1 MESDGLRRSPEIG
14 PAGSLAF
21 SFFLLASPIFDFPVS
36 RFQISSS
43 RPTVRQL
50 AFCEDDLAVNL
61 NRTQIL
67 GALILAAI
75 ALAILLLRWKF
86 AH

>member
-1 MESDGLRRSPEIG
+1 MGFAG
-14 PAGSLAF
+14 PALSPLP
-21 SFFLLASPIFDFPVS
+21 FLL
-36 RFQISSS
+36 SS
-43 RPTVRQL
+43 RVSDFLQFQFSLFYFPLRARL
-50 AFCEDDLAVNL
+50 CDSNFAVNL

-75 ALAILLLRWKF
+75 ALVILLLRWKF

>member
-1 MESDGLRRSPEIG
+1 
-14 PAGSLAF
+14 
-21 SFFLLASPIFDFPVS
+21 
-36 RFQISSS
+36 
-43 RPTVRQL
+43 VRQL
-50 AFCEDDLAVNL
+50 AFRENDLAVNL

-75 ALAILLLRWKF
+75 ALVILLLRWKF

>member
-1 MESDGLRRSPEIG
+1 MPAWFFQCPNRGSEVFPNFNFPFSNFLSP
-14 PAGSLAF
+14 PDCATVA
-21 SFFLLASPIFDFPVS
+21 AVS
-36 RFQISSS
+36 
-43 RPTVRQL
+43 
-50 AFCEDDLAVNL
+50 L

>member
-1 MESDGLRRSPEIG
+1 M
-14 PAGSLAF
+14 
-21 SFFLLASPIFDFPVS
+21 
-36 RFQISSS
+36 
-43 RPTVRQL
+43 RQL
-50 AFCEDDLAVNL
+50 SFREDDLLVNL

-75 ALAILLLRWKF
+75 ALVILLLRWKF

>member
-1 MESDGLRRSPEIG
+1 
-14 PAGSLAF
+14 
-21 SFFLLASPIFDFPVS
+21 
-36 RFQISSS
+36 
-43 RPTVRQL
+43 VRQL
-50 AFCEDDLAVNL
+50 AFRENDLAVKL

>member
-1 MESDGLRRSPEIG
+1 M
-14 PAGSLAF
+14 
-21 SFFLLASPIFDFPVS
+21 
-36 RFQISSS
+36 
-43 RPTVRQL
+43 RQL
-50 AFCEDDLAVNL
+50 AFREDDLAVNL

-75 ALAILLLRWKF
+75 ALAVLLLRWKL

>member
-1 MESDGLRRSPEIG
+1 L
-14 PAGSLAF
+14 PALLQLQF
-21 SFFLLASPIFDFPVS
+21 SFALSVFA
-36 RFQISSS
+36 RET
-43 RPTVRQL
+43 PTVRQL
-50 AFCEDDLAVNL
+50 AIREDDLNVNL

-75 ALAILLLRWKF
+75 ALAVLLARRKF

>member
-1 MESDGLRRSPEIG
+1 LRAVSVPKEF
-14 PAGSLAF
+14 AGRALLQLHF
-21 SFFLLASPIFDFPVS
+21 SFALSAFA
-36 RFQISSS
+36 RQT
-43 RPTVRQL
+43 PTVRQL
-50 AFCEDDLAVNL
+50 TIREDDLAVNL

-75 ALAILLLRWKF
+75 ALAILLARWKL

>member
-1 MESDGLRRSPEIG
+1 VTQALL
-14 PAGSLAF
+14 PARFF
-21 SFFLLASPIFDFPVS
+21 SIFPFLF
-36 RFQISSS
+36 SSS

-50 AFCEDDLAVNL
+50 AFRENDLPVNL

-75 ALAILLLRWKF
+75 ALSILLLRWKF

>member
-1 MESDGLRRSPEIG
+1 LRVKLRLCDSN
-14 PAGSLAF
+14 F
-21 SFFLLASPIFDFPVS
+21 
-36 RFQISSS
+36 
-43 RPTVRQL
+43 
-50 AFCEDDLAVNL
+50 AVNL

-75 ALAILLLRWKF
+75 ALSILLLRWKF

>member
-1 MESDGLRRSPEIG
+1 MAQARLPARFFSIFLFARLR
-14 PAGSLAF
+14 
-21 SFFLLASPIFDFPVS
+21 
-36 RFQISSS
+36 ISSNFNFTFS
-43 RPTVRQL
+43 IFLFAPDCATVSP
-50 AFCEDDLAVNL
+50 VNL

-75 ALAILLLRWKF
+75 ALVILLLRWKF

>member
-1 MESDGLRRSPEIG
+1 
-14 PAGSLAF
+14 
-21 SFFLLASPIFDFPVS
+21 
-36 RFQISSS
+36 
-43 RPTVRQL
+43 VRQL
-50 AFCEDDLAVNL
+50 AFREDDLAVNL

>member
-1 MESDGLRRSPEIG
+1 LVVALSLVA
-14 PAGSLAF
+14 PASCRLFAALALVAF
-21 SFFLLASPIFDFPVS
+21 A
-36 RFQISSS
+36 RQT
-43 RPTVRQL
+43 PTVRQL
-50 AFCEDDLAVNL
+50 AFREDDLAVNL

-75 ALAILLLRWKF
+75 ALVILLLRWKF

>member
-1 MESDGLRRSPEIG
+1 LKRPTRGSEVSPNFNF
-14 PAGSLAF
+14 PF
-21 SFFLLASPIFDFPVS
+21 SIFL
-36 RFQISSS
+36 S

-50 AFCEDDLAVNL
+50 AFRENDLAVNL

>member
-1 MESDGLRRSPEIG
+1 MAQALLPARFLERP
-14 PAGSLAF
+14 PAGSELPQFNSPF
-21 SFFLLASPIFDFPVS
+21 SNFLSPPDCA
-36 RFQISSS
+36 
-43 RPTVRQL
+43 TVT
-50 AFCEDDLAVNL
+50 AVNL

-75 ALAILLLRWKF
+75 ALVVLLLRWKF

>member
-1 MESDGLRRSPEIG
+1 M
-14 PAGSLAF
+14 
-21 SFFLLASPIFDFPVS
+21 
-36 RFQISSS
+36 
-43 RPTVRQL
+43 RQL
-50 AFCEDDLAVNL
+50 AFRGNDLPVNL

-75 ALAILLLRWKF
+75 ALSILLLRWKF

>member
-1 MESDGLRRSPEIG
+1 LERHTRGSEVSPN
-14 PAGSLAF
+14 F
-21 SFFLLASPIFDFPVS
+21 NFP
-36 RFQISSS
+36 FPISSP
-43 RPTVRQL
+43 RPIVRQL
-50 AFCEDDLAVNL
+50 AFRENDLAVKL

>member
-1 MESDGLRRSPEIG
+1 M
-14 PAGSLAF
+14 
-21 SFFLLASPIFDFPVS
+21 
-36 RFQISSS
+36 
-43 RPTVRQL
+43 RQL
-50 AFCEDDLAVNL
+50 AFRENDLAVNL

-75 ALAILLLRWKF
+75 ALVILLLRWKF

>member
-1 MESDGLRRSPEIG
+1 
-14 PAGSLAF
+14 
-21 SFFLLASPIFDFPVS
+21 
-36 RFQISSS
+36 
-43 RPTVRQL
+43 VRQL
-50 AFCEDDLAVNL
+50 ALREDDLAVNL

>member
-1 MESDGLRRSPEIG
+1 
-14 PAGSLAF
+14 
-21 SFFLLASPIFDFPVS
+21 
-36 RFQISSS
+36 
-43 RPTVRQL
+43 VRQL
-50 AFCEDDLAVNL
+50 AFREDDLAVNL

-75 ALAILLLRWKF
+75 ALVILLLRWKF

>member
-1 MESDGLRRSPEIG
+1 VAQALLPAWFLERSTRGYEIS
-14 PAGSLAF
+14 PQFQFSLF
-21 SFFLLASPIFDFPVS
+21 QFLSPPDYATVTAVS
-36 RFQISSS
+36 
-43 RPTVRQL
+43 
-50 AFCEDDLAVNL
+50 L

>member
-1 MESDGLRRSPEIG
+1 MDSAGVPKSDLPASFAVAVCLSTRRV
-14 PAGSLAF
+14 A
-21 SFFLLASPIFDFPVS
+21 
-36 RFQISSS
+36 RQT
-43 RPTVRQL
+43 PTVRQL

-75 ALAILLLRWKF
+75 ALVALLVRWKL
-86 AH
+86 AP